1 VLENFGQPVVRAL
14 RNFRQ
19 TPVLC
24 TAAVLTV
31 AVSLTIVAVFA
42 VLLGNVQNLTRLWSE
57 QIQLVAYID
66 VLPDES
72 KLRSIIE
79 GLHNLPEVERAVLI
93 GKEEAYSRFRARL
106 GGDADLLDGLGPDF
120 LPASLEI
127 TLDEQHRTEAGVQ
140 TVIRVLKAGGNFSE
154 FRYGQEWLERFE
166 AFVRLLRLGGFAL
179 TGFLLFAALFIIAN
193 TIKLTLYARRDE
205 LEIMALVG
213 ATPFYIKFPFLIEG
227 ALQGLLGGLFALSG
241 TWLLFKLFLQ
251 EGLATLLLATGLSGI
266 TFLPPLQMWLLV
278 VAGILLGVVGSTLS
292 LGKFVRVRG

>member
-1 VLENFGQPVVRAL
+1 VLESLGQPVTRAL

-24 TAAVLTV
+24 AAAVLTV

-42 VLLGNVQNLTRLWSE
+42 VLLINVQNLTRLWSQ

-66 VLPDES
+66 ILPEER
-72 KLRSIIE
+72 KLQSIIE
-79 GLHNLPEVERAVLI
+79 GLHNLPEVDKAVLI
-93 GKEEAYSRFRARL
+93 SKEEAFSRFRSRL

-127 TLDEQHRTEAGVQ
+127 SLAPDFRNEAGIQ
-140 TVIRVLKAGGNFSE
+140 TVIRVLRSGGGFSE

-166 AFVRLLRLGGFAL
+166 AFVRLLRLGGLAL

-227 ALQGLLGGLFALSG
+227 ALQGLLGGLLALSG
-241 TWLLFKLFLQ
+241 TYLLFTLFLQ
-251 EGLATLLLATGLSGI
+251 QGLATLLLATGLTGI
-266 TFLPPLQMWLLV
+266 AFLPLSQMWLV
-278 VAGILLGVVGSTLS
+278 VFAGTLLGVVGSTLS
-292 LGKFVRVRG
+292 LGKFVRVQG